1 MACEDR
7 AEGPSDIHRSWLPS
21 YGSTWTHGSWLLGS
35 GVLGC
40 ADRWCTPIPT
50 VYHWV
55 NSGHV
60 KWQIQALHLH
70 TSHMGQAAL
79 PRCLAPSTFCRDVD
93 IYIYIFFTMYTWQP
107 GEQKWATR
115 SREARGS
122 WELMVQLVKPL
133 TAPVSEL
140 THLPR

>member
-70 TSHMGQAAL
+70 TWARLHCPGAWHPQ
-79 PRCLAPSTFCRDVD
+79 PSAGML
-93 IYIYIFFTMYTWQP
+93 IFFFFYHVH
-107 GEQKWATR
+107 KATR
-115 SREARGS
+115 RAEVCHPKQRGQRELGTYG
-122 WELMVQLVKPL
+122 
-133 TAPVSEL
+133 TAYKA
-140 THLPR
+140 THCTCIRTDSSP

>member
-70 TSHMGQAAL
+70 TWARLHCPGAWHPQ
-79 PRCLAPSTFCRDVD
+79 PSAGMLIFF
-93 IYIYIFFTMYTWQP
+93 FFTMCTRQP
-107 GEQKWATR
+107 GEQRCATR

-122 WELMVQLVKPL
+122 WELMVQLIKPL

>member
-93 IYIYIFFTMYTWQP
+93 IYIYFFYHVHMATWRAEVGHPKQR
-107 GEQKWATR
+107 GQRELGTYGTACKATHCTCIR
-115 SREARGS
+115 TDSS
-122 WELMVQLVKPL
+122 P
-133 TAPVSEL
+133 
-140 THLPR
+140 